1 MKTKRRET
9 MDQKDIDSLTVA
21 QVKELCALVEG
32 KRPIALA
39 KHPYEIGEKYF
50 IRAVTYFYTGR
61 LVAVTQHELVLED
74 ACWIADTGRFTQ
86 ALAKGEFGETEPF
99 PPGKVMIGR
108 GAIVDASIWK
118 HALPTSQK

>member
-1 MKTKRRET
+1 
-9 MDQKDIDSLTVA
+9 MDQKAIDKLTVGE
-21 QVKELCALVEG
+21 VKELCGLVEG
-32 KRPIALA
+32 KGCKPAA

-50 IRAVTYFYTGR
+50 IRTVTYFYTGR
-61 LVAVTQHELVLED
+61 LVAVTQHELVLEE